1 MTLRLKPADLLFVK
15 TIPNDGDE
23 FAALFLSLPVLIA
36 MLPLQPVKRP
46 SSMQRLNMVS

>member
-23 FAALFLSLPVLIA
+23 FVAAKPGVY
-36 MLPLQPVKRP
+36 R
-46 SSMQRLNMVS
+46 RL